1 MRNLIITLLATSSV
15 DSLNPI
21 GITQQF
27 ILQGMLKKPR
37 HIWYFIL
44 TTAVVN
50 IIFGYLVYYGVIDTV
65 NSLFSIF
72 LSEYALLFFLLKIC
86 FGLGLLLLSIFWLVK
101 KIKLNLKS
109 SLTKQDKQ
117 LSEENTIK
125 SKIKNITP
133 LALIN
138 IGIISTVSEL
148 TSAVPYFAFLSVLV
162 TYHFSFDFLT
172 LILICYNIIYIAPF
186 VLLYVVYILSKEKF
200 DKIYVFFQKKCR
212 TVLEYSLPLLLLIIA
227 AVIIFNGVASITSIL

>member
-1 MRNLIITLLATSSV
+1 MQNLIITLLATSSV

-27 ILQGMLKKPR
+27 ILQGMVKKPR

-50 IIFGYLVYYGVIDTV
+50 IVFGYMVYYGIVKLIDMFWSFLLNKYALFIFSLETLFGITLF
-65 NSLFSIF
+65 LFSIGW
-72 LSEYALLFFLLKIC
+72 LIKKHVLKNKGALTSCDKQIEEENNM
-86 FGLGLLLLSIFWLVK
+86 K
-101 KIKLNLKS
+101 AKIKHV
-109 SLTKQDKQ
+109 
-117 LSEENTIK
+117 
-125 SKIKNITP
+125 TP

-162 TYHFSFDFLT
+162 TYKFSFSILT
-172 LILICYNIIYIAPF
+172 LVLICYNIIYIAPF
-186 VLLYVVYILSKEKF
+186 VFLYVVYLLSKRNF
-200 DKIYVFFQKKCR
+200 DKIYVFFREKCSKI
-212 TVLEYSLPLLLLIIA
+212 LGYSIPLLLLLIAII
-227 AVIIFNGVASITSIL
+227 IIYNGAINLMGIL